1 MSISAQNNPKAEGQL
16 EGEPL
21 PCTTKHS
28 HSWVSPRGSQS
39 VPRTPQPRLPP
50 EVFFKDPPGAS
61 SLGCTWLHW
70 APHGTP
76 TLPPAWSPRPLSKA
90 EVCPARVP
98 ETLSPFSTG
107 RHARSY
113 SAIFFFSNILTLWD
127 IFGLLLIFSIPFP
140 LTFLPQSQIRHSI
153 AHRKDGP
160 PGTSHPPLYTQP
172 GPCTSWLS
180 VPALRPPPCSA
191 L

>member
-1 MSISAQNNPKAEGQL
+1 MSRSPALQSIHTPGCPPEGVSQYLGHPNPASPQKSSSKTHQEHPLSAVLGSTGLLMGRP
-16 EGEPL
+16 
-21 PCTTKHS
+21 PC
-28 HSWVSPRGSQS
+28 
-39 VPRTPQPRLPP
+39 PQPGARDPSAKLRSVQLVYLRLCHPFP
-50 EVFFKDPPGAS
+50 LADMQG
-61 SLGCTWLHW
+61 
-70 APHGTP
+70 P
-76 TLPPAWSPRPLSKA
+76 TQR
-90 EVCPARVP
+90 
-98 ETLSPFSTG
+98 
-107 RHARSY
+107 
-113 SAIFFFSNILTLWD
+113 FFFFFNILTLWD

-172 GPCTSWLS
+172 SPCTSWLS